1 MRIVLTGSSGRVG
14 RAIFAALSEQHEIV
28 GIDRSPFST
37 THIVGDLA
45 NEALL
50 SSAFEGADAV
60 IHSAALH
67 APHVGTLPDEE
78 FQRINVEGTCLVG
91 QAMLAVGVKRLI
103 FTSTT
108 ALYGHAVAAGHCTWI
123 DESTPPLPKS
133 IYHRTKI
140 EAERCLEDMAG
151 PDLTV
156 RVLRMSRSFPEPG
169 NVMAAYRLHRGVD
182 IRDVADAHLAALTNG
197 GAQAFQRYIVSAATP
212 FVRQDCEV
220 LARDAASVIKERAP
234 DLAAAFERRGWALPS
249 SIDRVYDSAQ
259 AELELGWRPRFGFN
273 EVLEQ
278 MDRRSLEVLPAGARI
293 SKKAE

>member
-1 MRIVLTGSSGRVG
+1 MRVVLTGSSGRVG
-14 RAIFAALSEQHEIV
+14 RAIFAALAEQHEVV
-28 GIDRSPFST
+28 GIDRTPFST
-37 THIVGDLA
+37 THIVGDFA
-45 NEALL
+45 SEALL

-60 IHSAALH
+60 IHAAALH
-67 APHVGTLPDEE
+67 APHVDTIPDAE
-78 FQRINVEGTCLVG
+78 FQRINVEGTRLVG
-91 QAMLAVGVKRLI
+91 NAMMAAGVKRLI

-108 ALYGHAVAAGHCTWI
+108 ALYGHAVSPGHCTWI

-133 IYHRTKI
+133 IYHRTKL
-140 EAERCLEDMAG
+140 EAERRLEDMAG
-151 PDLTV
+151 PDLAV

-169 NVMAAYRLHRGVD
+169 DVMAAYRLHRGVD

-197 GAQAFQRYIVSAATP
+197 GACFQRHIVSAATP
-212 FVRQDCEV
+212 FARQDCEA
-220 LARDAASVIKERAP
+220 LASDAASVIRVRAP
-234 DLAAAFERRGWALPS
+234 ALAAAFERRRWALPR

-259 AELELGWRPRFGFN
+259 AELGLGWRPRFGFN